1 MPENETLYRNITD
14 DDDEQRFECP
24 ENFVPVFSDQALA
37 SLNESFLREAE
48 ALCGNDVTC
57 LFDTAATG
65 QLAIGQSTLTE
76 STELS
81 NEISTLGKFV
91 LFVYISCCILVCV
104 FSCILITRSKGYS
117 SFFTNEMFRTGHVFL
132 FFYHLQFEICLIP
145 NLY

>member
-14 DDDEQRFECP
+14 DDEQRFKCP
-24 ENFVPVFSDQALA
+24 DNFVPVFADQALA

-81 NEISTLGKFV
+81 NEISTLGK
-91 LFVYISCCILVCV
+91 LLCV
-104 FSCILITRSKGYS
+104 
-117 SFFTNEMFRTGHVFL
+117 
-132 FFYHLQFEICLIP
+132 ICLYIV
-145 NLY
+145 LYSCLSVFIANYTSFPAFFLAF